1 MRNLLSRASS
11 FVKNYRKM
19 VMMVASTIVLVAS
32 LGILIYETTKKD
44 VVLVINGEEQSVR
57 THADTVEELLS
68 SRDIK
73 VDNYDEIHPETSETI
88 EQGMKV
94 AYTKAKQVTVKV
106 DDQSNQYY
114 TTAQTIGEFLK
125 EKKIT
130 FNSHDQLSVE
140 KSDEVKEGLEI
151 KVDKAFQITLND
163 GGEKK
168 KVWTTAD
175 TVEEFLKQEEIKLD
189 DNDKLKQKKDQLIA
203 KSDSIDIT
211 RVEVVEDVVKENVEY
226 GTTTRSDDSMTKGQR
241 KVIQEGQEGLV
252 TKRYEVT
259 LENGEEVD
267 RELIDKQVEKES
279 QDQIVA
285 MGTKPAGPTPTVSR
299 GDNGEVVEEYMMTAT
314 VYTEKCNGCSG
325 ITSTGIDLRNAPNK
339 KVVAVDPN
347 VIPLGSKVWV
357 EGYGYAVAGDTGG
370 AIKGSRI
377 DLFKHSSKYNG
388 GYGHRKVK
396 VKVYK

>member
-1 MRNLLSRASS
+1 MIMIAAS
-11 FVKNYRKM
+11 
-19 VMMVASTIVLVAS
+19 AIVLVAS
-32 LGILIYETTKKD
+32 LGILVYETTKKD
-44 VVLVINGEEQSVR
+44 VVLAINGEEQSVR
-57 THADTVEELLS
+57 THADTVEELLNN
-68 SRDIK
+68 RNIQVTD
-73 VDNYDEIHPETSETI
+73 YDEIHPKKNENI
-88 EQGMKV
+88 KQGMEI
-94 AYTKAKQVTVKV
+94 AYTMAKQITLTVEN
-106 DDQSNQYY
+106 DSNQYY

-125 EKKIT
+125 EENIEL
-130 FNSHDQLSVE
+130 NSHDKLSAE
-140 KSDEVKEGLEI
+140 KSEEIKEGLEVEI
-151 KVDKAFQITLND
+151 DKAYQITLND
-163 GGEKK
+163 GGDEK
-168 KVWTTAD
+168 KVWTTAE
-175 TVEEFLKQEEIKLD
+175 TIGELLKQKDIKLD
-189 DNDKLKQKKDQLIA
+189 KNDRLKQKKDQLIA
-203 KSDSIDIT
+203 KSDSVDIT
-211 RVEVVEDVVKENVEY
+211 RVEVVEDVVKESVDY
-226 GTTTRSDDSMTKGQR
+226 STTTKSDDSITKGKR

-285 MGTKPAGPTPTVSR
+285 MGTKTETSEPTQTVSR
-299 GDNGEVVEEYMMTAT
+299 GDNGEVAEEYMMTAT

-325 ITSTGIDLRNAPNK
+325 VTSTGIDLRNSPGK

-370 AIKGSRI
+370 AIKGNRI

-388 GYGHRKVK
+388 GYGHQQVK